1 MFFHI
6 QKELSVNSDQSLLLR
21 GTRIVIPSKLQNH
34 VIDLAHEGHQGISR
48 TKQLLREKVWF
59 PTIDKQVEEKVSC
72 AYSLSSHNKTSNI
85 EPLCMPE
92 ASMNPLE
99 SLSIDFCGPFPSG
112 EYLLVLIDDYTH
124 VIPK

>member
-1 MFFHI
+1 
-6 QKELSVNSDQSLLLR
+6 
-21 GTRIVIPSKLQNH
+21 
-34 VIDLAHEGHQGISR
+34 
-48 TKQLLREKVWF
+48 
-59 PTIDKQVEEKVSC
+59 
-72 AYSLSSHNKTSNI
+72 
-85 EPLCMPE
+85 MPE